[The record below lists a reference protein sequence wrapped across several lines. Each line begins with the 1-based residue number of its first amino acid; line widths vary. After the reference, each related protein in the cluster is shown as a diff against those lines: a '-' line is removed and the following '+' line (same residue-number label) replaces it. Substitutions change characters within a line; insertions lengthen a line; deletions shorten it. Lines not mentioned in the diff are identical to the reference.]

1 MENTT
6 VDVWKPFRIAA
17 LVLGAALVLVG
28 FWPMLQV
35 SVGNHIPEIVYSVTG
50 QFAMVSLFVVVG
62 VMQLG
67 LVPAMNRWRIAVYL
81 AGTACFLINLL
92 GDENSGNVML
102 EAALVT
108 QMAWSIRTNWKHNPP
123 VSKDVQSWVQGLALL
138 GACYAVG
145 SISAG
150 MWPVDSHTELVGWW
164 WKWAS
169 IAGGTLLYAKVNMLE
184 TGILKGTS
192 ILYFVL
198 YFIASGLLVSS
209 YLGEYNEAGLTL
221 NLSMMAI
228 SMTSL
233 IKVLVQKLRS

>member
-1 MENTT
+1 MGNKT
-6 VDVWKPFRIAA
+6 VDIWKSFRVAA
-17 LVLGAALVLVG
+17 LVLGATLVLLC
-28 FWPMLQV
+28 FWPALQA
-35 SVGNHIPEIVYSVTG
+35 SIGSYIPEIVYSLTG

-67 LVPAMNRWRIAVYL
+67 LVPSMNRWRIAVYL

-108 QMAWSIRTNWKHNPP
+108 QMIWSIRANWKHNPP
-123 VSKDVQSWVQGLALL
+123 VSKNTRSWIQGLVLL
-138 GACYAVG
+138 GFCYSVG
-145 SISAG
+145 LIGAE
-150 MWPVDSHTELVGWW
+150 MWPVGSHTELVGWW
-164 WKWAS
+164 WKWVS
-169 IAGGTLLYAKVNMLE
+169 IAGGVLLYIKVNMLE

-198 YFIASGLLVSS
+198 YFIASGMLVSS

-228 SMTSL
+228 SMTSF
-233 IKVLVQKLRS
+233 IKVLVQRLRS